1 MKTLFLSVDRKCKE
15 MDFNYNDLAVVK
27 SNRIIEAKYKLG
39 ARAQKFILLMVS
51 MIEVKDKE
59 FKYQTIKIKDIESI
73 LNIDGK
79 KWGGIYQEMK
89 DIILSLNNRPLKIQ
103 NDDGSI
109 LIVNWIA
116 SAEIRKGKGVVEFEF
131 SEKLKPYLLQLKS
144 HFTKFKLHN
153 ILKLRSS
160 FAIRLYEL
168 MKAHQFLGKVS
179 YTLVE
184 LKDILGIEG
193 KYSAYYD
200 FKRRVLVPAQ
210 EELKAFSDVYFEYEE
225 KKQGRSVHTLL
236 FKILENKK
244 ITEAIAPE
252 EGISDLGDEIIGA
265 IQTFGFSAFK
275 AVELC
280 QLGFDVI
287 ISEEIKQQVIQQ
299 YDSFE
304 GFIKDKIGLIHFES
318 RQKNIKNKAGYFLK
332 ALQENYQTKEYDL
345 FKKRQVKKKENQ
357 QVNVMKAQYLEL
369 YEAQSKLFAT
379 QQQHLIESIIQNN
392 PTLIDDIIQE
402 NNLKKK
408 KQDYTTQV
416 MFRTKVNYLIKK
428 KYPEHFV
435 SLQAIEATMKQLKNS
450 IDKM

>member
-1 MKTLFLSVDRKCKE
+1 ME
-15 MDFNYNDLAVVK
+15 FNYNDLAVVK

-73 LNIDGK
+73 LNVDGK
-79 KWGGIYQEMK
+79 KWGGIYQEIK

-116 SAEIRKGKGVVEFEF
+116 SAEIRKGKGVIEFEF

-144 HFTKFKLHN
+144 HFTKFKFHN

-168 MKAHQFLGKVS
+168 MKAHQFLGKVT

-184 LKDILGIEG
+184 LKAILGIEG
-193 KYSAYYD
+193 KYGAYYD
-200 FKRRVLVPAQ
+200 FKRRILIPAQ
-210 EELKAFSDVYFEYEE
+210 NELKEFSDVYFEYEE
-225 KKQGRSVHTLL
+225 HKQGRSVHTLV

-244 ITEAIAPE
+244 ITESITSKE
-252 EGISDLGDEIIGA
+252 KVEDVSDEVIEA
-265 IQTFGFSAFK
+265 IQAFGFSAFK

-280 QLGFDVI
+280 QIGFDVI
-287 ISEEIKQQVIQQ
+287 ADVSVQEQVIER
-299 YDSFE
+299 YESFE
-304 GFIKDKIGLIHFES
+304 AFLKDKIGLVHFES
-318 RQKNIKNKAGYFLK
+318 RQKEIKNKAGYFLK

-345 FKKRQVKKKENQ
+345 SKKRKVKRKENQ
-357 QVNVMKAQYLEL
+357 QVNAIKAQYLEL
-369 YEAQSKLFAT
+369 YEAQSKVFAT
-379 QQQHLIESIIQNN
+379 QQQNLIESIIKDN
-392 PTLIDDIIQE
+392 PSLIETIIKE
-402 NNLKKK
+402 NHLKYKTE
-408 KQDYTTQV
+408 DYKTNV
-416 MFRTKVNYLIKK
+416 MFRTKVNYLITRA
-428 KYPEHFV
+428 YPEHFV
-435 SLQAIEATMKQLKNS
+435 SLQVIETNMKQLKAS
-450 IDKM
+450 IDSM

>member
-1 MKTLFLSVDRKCKE
+1 

-51 MIEVKDKE
+51 MIEVKDE
-59 FKYQTIKIKDIESI
+59 AFKYQTIKIKDIESI

-200 FKRRVLVPAQ
+200 FKRRVLIPAQ
-210 EELKAFSDVYFEYEE
+210 NELKEFSDVYFEYEE
-225 KKQGRSVHTLL
+225 QKQGRSIHTLI
-236 FKILENKK
+236 FRILENKK
-244 ITEAIAPE
+244 VTETIPPE
-252 EGISDLGDEIIGA
+252 NDLSDISDAIIKS
-265 IQTFGFSAFK
+265 IQEFGFSAFK

-287 ISEEIKQQVIQQ
+287 ADLTVRGQVMKQ

-304 GFIKDKIGLIHFES
+304 MFLTDKIGLLEFET
-318 RQKNIKNKAGYFLK
+318 RQKEIKNKAGYFLK

-345 FKKRQVKKKENQ
+345 FKKRKIKKKENQ
-357 QVNVMKAQYLEL
+357 QVNALKAQYLEL

-379 QQQHLIESIIQNN
+379 QQQQLIESIIQNN
-392 PTLIDDIIQE
+392 ENLIEGIIE
-402 NNLKKK
+402 DNHLKYKK
-408 KQDYTTQV
+408 EDYETNI
-416 MFRTKVNYLIKK
+416 MFRTKVNYLITK

-435 SLQAIEATMKQLKNS
+435 SLKAIETNMKQLKSS

>member
-1 MKTLFLSVDRKCKE
+1 

-51 MIEVKDKE
+51 MIEVKDE
-59 FKYQTIKIKDIESI
+59 AFKYQTIKIKDIESI

-200 FKRRVLVPAQ
+200 FKRRVLIPAQ
-210 EELKAFSDVYFEYEE
+210 NELKEFSDVYFEYEE
-225 KKQGRSVHTLL
+225 QKQGRSIHTLI
-236 FKILENKK
+236 FRILENKK
-244 ITEAIAPE
+244 VTETIPPE
-252 EGISDLGDEIIGA
+252 NDLSDISDAIIKS
-265 IQTFGFSAFK
+265 IQEFGFSAFK

-287 ISEEIKQQVIQQ
+287 ADLTVRGQVMKQ

-304 GFIKDKIGLIHFES
+304 MFLTDKIGLLEFET
-318 RQKNIKNKAGYFLK
+318 RQKEIKNKAGYFLK
-332 ALQENYQTKEYDL
+332 ALQDNYQTKEYDL
-345 FKKRQVKKKENQ
+345 FKKRKIKKKENQ
-357 QVNVMKAQYLEL
+357 QVNALKAQYLEL

-379 QQQHLIESIIQNN
+379 QQQQLIESIIQNN
-392 PTLIDDIIQE
+392 ENLIEGIIE
-402 NNLKKK
+402 DNHLKYKK
-408 KQDYTTQV
+408 EDYETNV
-416 MFRTKVNYLIKK
+416 MFRTKVNYLITK

-435 SLQAIEATMKQLKNS
+435 SLKAIETNMKQLKSS

>member
-1 MKTLFLSVDRKCKE
+1 

-79 KWGGIYQEMK
+79 KWGGIYQEIK

-116 SAEIRKGKGVVEFEF
+116 SAEIRKGKGVIEFEF

-153 ILKLRSS
+153 ILKLKSS

-184 LKDILGIEG
+184 LKNILGIEG

-200 FKRRVLVPAQ
+200 FKRRVLIPAQ
-210 EELKAFSDVYFEYEE
+210 NELKEFSDVYFEYEE
-225 KKQGRSVHTLL
+225 HKQGRSVHALV
-236 FKILENKK
+236 FRILENKK
-244 ITEAIAPE
+244 ITEAITTE
-252 EGISDLGDEIIGA
+252 EDVSDLSDEIIEA
-265 IQTFGFSAFK
+265 IQGFGFSAFK

-287 ISEEIKQQVIQQ
+287 ADVGIREQVIGE
-299 YDSFE
+299 YNSFE
-304 GFIKDKIGLIHFES
+304 AFLRDKIGLLHFES
-318 RQKNIKNKAGYFLK
+318 RQKTIKNKAGYFLK
-332 ALQENYQTKEYDL
+332 ALQENYQTKEYNL
-345 FKKRQVKKKENQ
+345 FKKRRIKKKENQ
-357 QVNVMKAQYLEL
+357 QVNAMKAQYLEL

-379 QQQHLIESIIQNN
+379 QQQQLIESIIQNN
-392 PTLIDDIIQE
+392 ENLIENIIQE
-402 NNLKKK
+402 NHLKHKK
-408 KQDYTTQV
+408 EEYTTNV
-416 MFRTKVNYLIKK
+416 MFRTKVNYLITR
-428 KYPEHFV
+428 KYPEHFT
-435 SLQAIEATMKQLKNS
+435 SLQVIEKNMKQLKSS